1 MQHLARRGK
10 REEGRE
16 KKEERRG
23 KKIQNSK
30 LRTQNYPT
38 SRLTSLSKSVE
49 WEKITTRRRYDSYR
63 Y

>member
-10 REEGRE
+10 REEGRG
-16 KKEERRG
+16 KREEGRG